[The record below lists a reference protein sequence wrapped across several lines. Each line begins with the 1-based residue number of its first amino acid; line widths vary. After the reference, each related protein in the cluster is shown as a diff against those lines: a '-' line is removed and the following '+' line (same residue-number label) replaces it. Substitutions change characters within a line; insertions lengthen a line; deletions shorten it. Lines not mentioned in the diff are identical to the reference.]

1 MHAVAIVVLGLVLL
15 IGGGAAMVH
24 GASQAAIKL
33 GWSPMLIGLTIVG
46 FGTSAPELIVSLV
59 AAAQG
64 MSEIVF
70 GNVIGSNI
78 CNIGLVL
85 GLAALLSPLEIHGQ
99 LVRRELPLLLLG
111 SAAILFMALDEFLFS
126 VAPRINAIESIIL
139 LLLFAGFLYLSA
151 ISLRDTRRSECGL
164 RSDIEHSHIM
174 SSEAPSKYW
183 WLTLAAGFALL
194 FIGGKVTVDGSVALA
209 ELLGVSSAIIGLFV
223 VAVGTSLPELVTSAV
238 AAMRGE
244 SDLAVGNVVGSNIFN
259 GLFVLPASG
268 LISNIDVPVGGVVD
282 VLVSMAFAILLVS
295 VFYLCKARIN
305 RVMGVMFLLCYA
317 LYAVI
322 RLG

>member
-1 MHAVAIVVLGLVLL
+1 MITVATVILGLVLL
-15 IGGGAAMVH
+15 LTGGTALVH
-24 GASQAAIKL
+24 GASQAALKL
-33 GWSPMLIGLTIVG
+33 GWSPMVIGLTIVG
-46 FGTSAPELIVSLV
+46 FGTSTPELIVSMV

-64 MSEIVF
+64 ESEIVF
-70 GNVIGSNI
+70 GNVMGSNI

-111 SAAILFMALDEFLFS
+111 SAAILIMALDDFLFS
-126 VAPRINAIESIIL
+126 ITARVSAVESIFL
-139 LLLFAGFLYLSA
+139 LLLFAGFFYMTA
-151 ISLRDTRRSECGL
+151 IGIREIKGETVGL
-164 RSDIEHSHIM
+164 RSDIEHSHIV

-183 WLTLAAGFALL
+183 WLTLTIGFALL

-209 ELLGVSSAIIGLFV
+209 EMLGMSTTVIGLFV
-223 VAVGTSLPELVTSAV
+223 IAVGTSLPELVTSAV
-238 AAMRGE
+238 AAVRGE

-259 GLFVLPASG
+259 GLFVLPVSG
-268 LISNIDVPVGGVVD
+268 LINTVDVPEGGVGD
-282 VLVSMAFAILLVS
+282 VLVSMAFAVMLVS
-295 VFYLCKARIN
+295 VFYLCKARIS

-317 LYAVI
+317 LYMVI